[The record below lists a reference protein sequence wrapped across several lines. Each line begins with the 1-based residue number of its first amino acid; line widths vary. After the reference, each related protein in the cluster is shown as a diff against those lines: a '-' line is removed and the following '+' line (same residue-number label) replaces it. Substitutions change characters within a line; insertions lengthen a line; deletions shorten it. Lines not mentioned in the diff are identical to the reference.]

1 MVVTIE
7 VTNGEKWQSLVIQ
20 NGSYIGDIG
29 SYWLIMI
36 NMQWLRI
43 VNNGE
48 WMYDYG
54 GSMVVNGGEIGS

>member
-20 NGSYIGDIG
+20 NGSYIG

-36 NMQWLRI
+36 HMQWLKI

-54 GSMVVNGGEIGS
+54 GGSMVVNGGEIGI

>member
-1 MVVTIE
+1 
-7 VTNGEKWQSLVIQ
+7 
-20 NGSYIGDIG
+20 
-29 SYWLIMI
+29 MI